1 VAEKQFSRSG
11 WKRKNG
17 KVCGRELYSA
27 ACNCMFQPLE
37 GLKQVMNR
45 QVEMKIY
52 VHKARKF
59 HPNSETLNILLKE
72 QRK

>member
-1 VAEKQFSRSG
+1 
-11 WKRKNG
+11 
-17 KVCGRELYSA
+17 
-27 ACNCMFQPLE
+27 MFQPLE